1 MAQEETERSTDNGRK
16 RATAWIVAS
25 LAVYLLARFLP
36 PAEGL
41 SDRGQAVLGT
51 VLCGMLLWMSE
62 AQPLGVT
69 SLAVLALLGTAPATR
84 PAAVF
89 AGFTSPVV
97 FFLIGVLTIGAAV
110 ERTGLATRVGRI
122 LLCRARG
129 SPTRLFVQ
137 MLVSTVGMA
146 FVVPSAITRNAILI
160 PAYQETLEKIGNNR
174 SRRTGRAFMLAL
186 GVLHPMA
193 SSALLTGGTTSM
205 TTATLVGGISW
216 FRWFALMAVP
226 YYLLLLGGGAL
237 LWATVGRLEP
247 GAGAV
252 PAGTDPGP
260 LSAPERRMLVVLGL
274 TSGLWFTDALHG
286 LSPAIPA
293 LIAAALLL
301 APGIGVISWK
311 EFEGRISW
319 GLILTV
325 GTSLSLAQALME
337 SGGAAWLGQWIV
349 RALMSIGNRPQIVVA
364 GLILLVAIMHLAITN
379 LAACI
384 ALLIPLATYFGLEAG
399 LNPLACALIVTIVV
413 DAVILYPVQT
423 ATNLMAYESGYFD
436 ARDVLWFGLGMLV
449 LTTAV
454 ILGVALPYWSA
465 FGLSLT
471 SPP

>member
-1 MAQEETERSTDNGRK
+1 MSKSESGGKWVA
-16 RATAWIVAS
+16 AWAVVA
-25 LAVYLLARFLP
+25 LTVYLLARFLP
-36 PAEGL
+36 PAAGL
-41 SDRGQAVLGT
+41 DRYGQTVLGT

-62 AQPLGVT
+62 AAPLGVT
-69 SLAVLALLGTAPATR
+69 AFVVLALLGTAPGTR

-97 FFLIGVLTIGAAV
+97 FFLIGVLSIGAAV
-110 ERTGLATRVGRI
+110 ERTGLAARVGRA
-122 LLCRARG
+122 LLGRARG
-129 SPTRLFVQ
+129 SPTRLFFQ
-137 MLVSTVGMA
+137 MLAGMIGMA
-146 FVVPSAITRNAILI
+146 FLVPSAITRNAILI
-160 PAYQETLEKIGNNR
+160 PAYQETLEKMGIDR
-174 SRRTGRAFMLAL
+174 SHRAGRAFMLAL

-205 TTATLVGGISW
+205 TTATLLGGISW

-226 YYLLLLGGGAL
+226 YYLLLLVGSAL
-237 LWATVGRLEP
+237 LWTTTRRFEP
-247 GAGAV
+247 GTAAA
-252 PAGTDPGP
+252 PARTNTGRF
-260 LSAPERRMLVVLGL
+260 SIPERRTLAVLGL

-301 APGIGVISWK
+301 APGIGVITWK

-325 GTSLSLAQALME
+325 GTALSLAQALTD
-337 SGGAAWLGQWIV
+337 SGTAAWLGRWIV
-349 RALMSIGNRPQIVVA
+349 RALMSIGNHPLIVVA
-364 GLILLVAIMHLAITN
+364 LLIVLVAVIHLAITN

-384 ALLIPLATYFGLEAG
+384 ALLIPLATNFGLEAG
-399 LNPLACALIVTIVV
+399 LNPLACGLIVTIVV

-436 ARDVLWFGLGMLV
+436 AADVLWFGLGMLV

-454 ILGVALPYWSA
+454 ILGVALPYWRII
-465 FGLSLT
+465 GLPLT
-471 SPP
+471 GPS